1 MNSKALFSVFFL
13 ATSIACINQKANF
26 EVTLN
31 RWIGRPITEFMR
43 ANVEPTETKALEGG
57 GREHIFDITQKRHL
71 SAAPSTDF
79 YSSTPTYQHQPL
91 RETSRNTCR
100 LILTTNQQ
108 GTILTTRYE
117 GTGCW

>member
-1 MNSKALFSVFFL
+1 MNSKALLSGFFL
-13 ATSIACINQKANF
+13 ATSIACINQKADF
-26 EVTLN
+26 EIKLN

-43 ANVEPTETKALEGG
+43 ANVESTETKALEGG
-57 GREHIFDITQKRHL
+57 GSEYVFDLTWKTHQL
-71 SAAPSTDF
+71 ATPSDF
-79 YSSTPTYQHQPL
+79 YSSAPTYQHQPL

-108 GTILTTRYE
+108 GIILTTRYE